1 MDSHKAN
8 ADELIL
14 QDHVSQF
21 LSSKARLKAP
31 LISFLRRFKERRLPA
46 VIFGGTLRDLMV
58 HGPRTEPRDV
68 DIVVDGASI
77 QDLAKLFEDVVV
89 RRTRFG
95 GLHLNV
101 KGWMVDV
108 WPLSDTWAL
117 RELRIGSRDFQALT
131 RTTFLNVEAV
141 VIDLTNRRRN
151 GRQIYSSGFFEAIRT
166 RILDINLEENPFP
179 DLSAIRTLVTAST
192 LRYGIS
198 KRLARYVVRRLS
210 STPLEYLV
218 EVQLNH
224 YGRARLDTD
233 TIHAWLRV
241 IRGQVNTQ
249 SVIRLPLEPEPTQ
262 LPLWKDYPDTARVA

>member
-31 LISFLRRFKERRLPA
+31 LISFLRRFSERRLPA

-58 HGPRTEPRDV
+58 HGPTTEPRDIDV
-68 DIVVDGASI
+68 VVDGASI
-77 QDLAKLFEDVVV
+77 EDLTNLFQDVVV

-151 GRQIYSSGFFEAIRT
+151 GRQIYSSGFFEAIDRK
-166 RILDINLEENPFP
+166 
-179 DLSAIRTLVTAST
+179 S
-192 LRYGIS
+192 
-198 KRLARYVVRRLS
+198 
-210 STPLEYLV
+210 
-218 EVQLNH
+218 
-224 YGRARLDTD
+224 
-233 TIHAWLRV
+233 
-241 IRGQVNTQ
+241 
-249 SVIRLPLEPEPTQ
+249 
-262 LPLWKDYPDTARVA
+262 

>member
-14 QDHVSQF
+14 QNRVSRF
-21 LSSKARLKAP
+21 LSSRARLKAP
-31 LISFLRRFKERRLPA
+31 LIDVLRRFSERRLSA

-68 DIVVDGASI
+68 DVVVDGASV
-77 QDLAKLFEDVVV
+77 QDLAKLFQDVVV

-101 KGWMVDV
+101 RGWMVDV

-117 RELRIGSRDFQALT
+117 RELGVGSRDFQALT

-141 VIDLTNRRRN
+141 VIDLTNRRRI
-151 GRQIYSSGFFEAIRT
+151 GRQIYSSGFFEAIRA

-179 DLSAIRTLVTAST
+179 ELSAIRTLVTAST
-192 LRYGIS
+192 LKYGMT
-198 KRLARYVVRRLS
+198 KRLARYVVHHV
-210 STPLEYLV
+210 TNAPLEYSV
-218 EVQLNH
+218 DVQLSH

-233 TIHAWLRV
+233 TIHAWLKI
-241 IRGQVNTQ
+241 IRGQINTQ
-249 SVIRLPLEPEPTQ
+249 SVIRVPLEPAQ
-262 LPLWKDYPDTARVA
+262 LPLWKDQPVTADAA